1 MKLLFTEEKSISQE
15 ITKLAQD
22 IENCIIED
30 SQTVKSKY
38 STAYRRQFKTNTFM
52 LSFQDEFP
60 FLKDV
65 KLTYVI
71 YMANNEEE
79 AETFKRMGVT
89 LNSSYDDATNEM
101 EITSY
106 FIKGRP
112 SLDFSESIIHEITHM
127 YQYNKGMD
135 KRRNLYDLV
144 VDMISDPRNEFR
156 HDVGLAL
163 YYTFPHEQ
171 DAFTHQFYAYSK
183 DGDIDTFEPYKT
195 LLELTQKIKTNYKT
209 NKFTQSAIH
218 ELGYEFKAYFK
229 RLHFGLKRF
238 KRKLNNVTRH
248 WLQEL
253 VNSTTKRRPVEYL
266 IDETLNRRTENDG
279 NGFLAPFSSEDCYD
293 KFLKPKTPLRKN

>member
-1 MKLLFTEEKSISQE
+1 MKLLFTEEKSISRD
-15 ITKLAQD
+15 IAKLAKD

-30 SQTVKSKY
+30 SQTMKSKY

-52 LSFQDEFP
+52 LSFQDDFP
-60 FLKDV
+60 FLKDI
-65 KLTYVI
+65 KLTYII

-79 AETFKRMGVT
+79 AETFEKMGVT

-144 VDMISDPRNEFR
+144 VDMASDKTNEYR
-156 HDVGLAL
+156 RIVGLAL

-171 DAFTHQFYAYSK
+171 DSFIHQFYTHSK
-183 DGDIDTFEPYKT
+183 DGEIETFQPYKA
-195 LLELTQKIKTNYKT
+195 LSDLTAIIKNNYKT
-209 NKFTQSAIH
+209 NKFTQDAIH
-218 ELGYEFKAYFK
+218 ELGYTFKQYFK

-238 KRKLNNVTRH
+238 ERKLNNVKRY
-248 WLQEL
+248 WFQEL
-253 VNSTTKRRPVEYL
+253 VNSTTKKRSIEHI
-266 IDETLNRRTENDG
+266 IDESLNRTVIIDANNLYTAEI
-279 NGFLAPFSSEDCYD
+279 SSEDCYN
-293 KFLKPKTPLRKN
+293 KFLTPRK